1 MLPEAVVRDRPL
13 GLLAPE
19 ERLAVLALAA
29 AAGGAV
35 AVVVDAGDLGPEA
48 LDRLAALLDLVADG
62 ERTAVIVTS
71 PLDRA
76 ATRLGAA
83 PTRREVTA

>member
-1 MLPEAVVRDRPL
+1 MGDP
-13 GLLAPE
+13 
-19 ERLAVLALAA
+19 AA
-29 AAGGAV
+29 YGAT
-35 AVVVDAGDLGPEA
+35 PEA

>member
-1 MLPEAVVRDRPL
+1 MLPDAVVGDRPL
-13 GLLAPE
+13 GALRPE

-48 LDRLAALLDLVADG
+48 LDRLSALLDLVADG
-62 ERTAVIVTS
+62 DRAAVVVTS
-71 PLDRA
+71 PIDRA

-83 PTRREVTA
+83 PTRREVSA